1 MGFFKKLLGREDA
14 PAPSSSLGKISIS
27 TLVLQQN
34 QPVKSVKCGKDRRTF
49 LLPQMLISVTTPQID
64 TWVIDVGGY
73 CDRCGELLC
82 PRHLRFI
89 KDPPD
94 SQYRY
99 VLACSEHGVPLSKAP

>member
-1 MGFFKKLLGREDA
+1 MGFFKKLLGREHPAA
-14 PAPSSSLGKISIS
+14 PASSLEKVQISM
-27 TLVLQQN
+27 LLLQQN
-34 QPVKSVKCGKDRRTF
+34 QPATSVKCGKDGRMF
-49 LLPQMLISVTTPQID
+49 LLPQMLISVTSPQID

-82 PRHLRFI
+82 PRHLRFV